1 MKNKNI
7 SEADIEYWENRT
19 IELKK
24 AELQNEIQYVKE
36 LQEQYDKALLTI
48 NKQINDWLL
57 KFADNNG
64 NITLEEAKK
73 LLNSKELKELKWD
86 VNDYI
91 KYGRE
96 NGTDLIWE
104 KQLVNAS
111 SKAHIARLEAL
122 EIQIQQQIEK
132 LSNEEQKSTE
142 DFILNQYQDSYYRT
156 AYEIQ
161 KGVGVAF
168 NMSSLNLDVINTL
181 INKPW
186 TTDNLT
192 FSDRIWKNKKALIDI
207 LQKDLTRSIILGEDN
222 TKIIKKVDDV
232 FHIGKNKA
240 ARLVMTESAFF
251 SENARKKCFDDLDV
265 KKYILVATLDSRT
278 SEICQE
284 LDGKICNEDEFKVG
298 ETAPPFHPWCRTT
311 TAPYVERL
319 YNKGFRSAR
328 DPETG
333 KTYTIPSNLTYK
345 QWKEQY
351 IDKNEVKKKAYDLTR
366 KSAQNHSSDFDQW
379 QRYRNV
385 LKDEVPNSLDKFQ
398 ELKYNNSGEWKEL
411 KANYG
416 LKKHYDTAI
425 ENGDLSPL
433 VDFNL
438 YKDYNKRLDSELN
451 GIKLKNGLEVKSH
464 SLHFIDRTF
473 GSSAFPEKG
482 ELRSGVN
489 IEDTKETLLTSTDI
503 VKSKRNDSLKIYGK
517 KCIVSINPNTGNLIQ
532 VNPQ

>member
-132 LSNEEQKSTE
+132 ISNEEQKSTE

-207 LQKDLTRSIILGEDN
+207 R
-222 TKIIKKVDDV
+222 
-232 FHIGKNKA
+232 
-240 ARLVMTESAFF
+240 R
-251 SENARKKCFDDLDV
+251 R
-265 KKYILVATLDSRT
+265 
-278 SEICQE
+278 
-284 LDGKICNEDEFKVG
+284 
-298 ETAPPFHPWCRTT
+298 
-311 TAPYVERL
+311 
-319 YNKGFRSAR
+319 
-328 DPETG
+328 
-333 KTYTIPSNLTYK
+333 
-345 QWKEQY
+345 
-351 IDKNEVKKKAYDLTR
+351 
-366 KSAQNHSSDFDQW
+366 
-379 QRYRNV
+379 
-385 LKDEVPNSLDKFQ
+385 
-398 ELKYNNSGEWKEL
+398 
-411 KANYG
+411 
-416 LKKHYDTAI
+416 
-425 ENGDLSPL
+425 
-433 VDFNL
+433 
-438 YKDYNKRLDSELN
+438 
-451 GIKLKNGLEVKSH
+451 
-464 SLHFIDRTF
+464 
-473 GSSAFPEKG
+473 
-482 ELRSGVN
+482 
-489 IEDTKETLLTSTDI
+489 
-503 VKSKRNDSLKIYGK
+503 
-517 KCIVSINPNTGNLIQ
+517 
-532 VNPQ
+532 